1 MKIYYI
7 TEERW
12 NQFQDDY
19 ELVGIVYM
27 TLKED
32 KVMSM
37 LSTFRNIAKD
47 SNFEYKVV
55 NINAFDEF
63 IDKELVEDKRVYAYL
78 NNNKE

>member
-19 ELVGIVYM
+19 ELVGIVFV
-27 TLKED
+27 TLSEIRATD
-32 KVMSM
+32 M
-37 LSTFRNIAKD
+37 LSTFRSLSQD
-47 SNFEYKVV
+47 SNFELEV
-55 NINAFDEF
+55 IELD
-63 IDKELVEDKRVYAYL
+63 DKELVEDKRVYAYL

>member
-19 ELVGIVYM
+19 ELVGIIFV
-27 TLKED
+27 TLSESRATD
-32 KVMSM
+32 I
-37 LSTFRNIAKD
+37 LNTFRSLSQD
-47 SNFEYKVV
+47 SNFELKVIELDDS
-55 NINAFDEF
+55 NEF

-78 NNNKE
+78 SNREN

>member
-32 KVMSM
+32 RVLDM
-37 LSTFRNIAKD
+37 LDTFRSLSPDSDFELEEVELDD
-47 SNFEYKVV
+47 SN
-55 NINAFDEF
+55 EF
-63 IDKELVEDKRVYAYL
+63 INKDLVKDERVYAYL

>member
-7 TEERW
+7 TEERY
-12 NQFQDDY
+12 NKFFDRY

-32 KVMSM
+32 KVMDM
-37 LSTFRNIAKD
+37 LATFRSLAKD
-47 SNFEYKVV
+47 SNFEFKMVT
-55 NINAFDEF
+55 INAFDEF

>member
-1 MKIYYI
+1 
-7 TEERW
+7 
-12 NQFQDDY
+12 
-19 ELVGIVYM
+19 M

-32 KVMSM
+32 KAMSM